1 MKMKS
6 KFFKSIDVLVWT
18 LLTIGAFNWGLVG
31 FFNFNLVAFI
41 FGPMTLASRIVYSL
55 VGLAAL
61 YEILGVKLIAHR
73 WNLHFRTARPV

>member
-1 MKMKS
+1 MKS
-6 KFFKSIDVLVWT
+6 KLFKSIDVLVWA

-41 FGPMTLASRIVYSL
+41 FGPMTLASRVVYSL

-61 YEILGVKLIAHR
+61 YEVLGVKLIAHR
-73 WNLHFRTARPV
+73 WNLHFGSARPA

>member
-1 MKMKS
+1 MKS
-6 KFFKSIDVLVWT
+6 NLFKSIDVIVWT

-41 FGPMTLASRIVYSL
+41 FGPMTLASRVVYSL

-61 YEILGVKLIAHR
+61 YEIFGVKSMAHR
-73 WNLHFRTARPV
+73 WNLHFGKAHPA

>member
-1 MKMKS
+1 MKS
-6 KFFKSIDVLVWT
+6 KLFKSIDVLVWS

-41 FGPMTLASRIVYSL
+41 FGPMTLASRVVYSL

-61 YEILGVKLIAHR
+61 YEILGVKSIAHR
-73 WNLHFRTARPV
+73 WNLHFGSARPA